1 MTGIYKTGTIT
12 LNSNSNI
19 VTGNGTLFQS
29 VANARLGDLFS
40 LDGKEFFEIYQV
52 DTETQLRIRN
62 LVTGAKYQGQSVA
75 AVSYAIVRNFAAST
89 DAQIASD
96 VVSLQQ
102 RWHQRER
109 EMTEWFASDANYHQ
123 ITDIRGDKVL
133 VITPTGLNNLVDG
146 PVNTEDFGFP
156 VAKESQALDLNDF
169 PAGIFYTRPLSIA
182 HQPPGFG
189 SGIKLVITN
198 KSEAIFYQKIIEL
211 GTSKV
216 RYRIATTAANAELW
230 NTLGSEDGGSAQ
242 VTWNDIQG
250 DIPATATR
258 WPSFQE
264 VTGDVAQI
272 LPDTAKR
279 WPLFSEVGGD
289 INNLLAEFAKR
300 WPSFEEVTGD
310 ILAVLPET
318 AKRWPKYSEV
328 GDKPEYALGYPSF
341 DKVTGVVS
349 VEQLPDSVT
358 KDKRTEALGLPVKTE
373 ASLTHRLIDYPKLK
387 KTETVPTESPNNRR
401 EMLFDDIRNQVHI
414 ALTADWFTIPTAI
427 SHRKFMVKIANRYL
441 QFNNAY
447 TGNITMRV
455 YPLGSGGNGLPNN
468 PSLSNN
474 QWHTIT
480 EAVTGLSQLARDF
493 EGIIDYVE
501 LDGRWHAFDSDQSHF
516 PSIDA
521 YYASGS
527 GTAVS
532 PFRDF
537 YLRKEGNS
545 YYWYS
550 DDITPETPRS
560 MGDSWSQDA
569 TNKKLF
575 TVNGAVGS
583 SDALRFFSD
592 NYDSYEL
599 ELIIKSD
606 VDNDYALTVSNSDP
620 NIVYYPEIGRYIT
633 NERLY
638 FKRRN
643 QAITGTVEVESI
655 KMRLSHYG

>member
-1 MTGIYKTGTIT
+1 MAEIEKLQALTQGTPGNSTGADVAKAVNALIDRAAELPDGVQESIDNLSELINEAKRYLDT
-12 LNSNSNI
+12 
-19 VTGNGTLFQS
+19 Q
-29 VANARLGDLFS
+29 VANS
-40 LDGKEFFEIYQV
+40 P
-52 DTETQLRIRN
+52 
-62 LVTGAKYQGQSVA
+62 
-75 AVSYAIVRNFAAST
+75 
-89 DAQIASD
+89 
-96 VVSLQQ
+96 
-102 RWHQRER
+102 
-109 EMTEWFASDANYHQ
+109 
-123 ITDIRGDKVL
+123 IT
-133 VITPTGLNNLVDG
+133 
-146 PVNTEDFGFP
+146 
-156 VAKESQALDLNDF
+156 
-169 PAGIFYTRPLSIA
+169 
-182 HQPPGFG
+182 
-189 SGIKLVITN
+189 
-198 KSEAIFYQKIIEL
+198 
-211 GTSKV
+211 
-216 RYRIATTAANAELW
+216 
-230 NTLGSEDGGSAQ
+230 
-242 VTWNDIQG
+242 
-250 DIPATATR
+250 
-258 WPSFQE
+258 
-264 VTGDVAQI
+264 
-272 LPDTAKR
+272 
-279 WPLFSEVGGD
+279 
-289 INNLLAEFAKR
+289 
-300 WPSFEEVTGD
+300 
-310 ILAVLPET
+310 
-318 AKRWPKYSEV
+318 
-328 GDKPEYALGYPSF
+328 
-341 DKVTGVVS
+341 
-349 VEQLPDSVT
+349 
-358 KDKRTEALGLPVKTE
+358 KTE

-401 EMLFDDIRNQVHI
+401 EMLFDDIRRQIHI

-427 SHRKFMVKIANRYL
+427 AHRKFMVKIANRYL

-455 YPLGSGGNGLPNN
+455 YPLGGGGNGLPNN

-480 EAVTGLSQLARDF
+480 EPVTSLSQLARDF

-501 LDGRWHAFDSDQSHF
+501 LNGRWQTFDSDQSHF

-537 YLRKEGNS
+537 YLRKEGEN

-550 DDITPETPRS
+550 DDITPETPHS
-560 MGDSWSQDA
+560 MGGSWSQDA

-620 NIVYYPEIGRYIT
+620 NIVYFPEIGRYIT

-655 KMRLSHYG
+655 KMRLSHYGQNVWYLSLIHI

>member
-156 VAKESQALDLNDF
+156 VAKESQALDLNEF

-211 GTSKV
+211 STSKV

-279 WPLFSEVGGD
+279 WPSFSEISGD
-289 INNLLAEFAKR
+289 INSLLADFAKR

-318 AKRWPKYSEV
+318 AKRWPEFN
-328 GDKPEYALGYPSF
+328 E
-341 DKVTGVVS
+341 VTGTVS
-349 VEQLPDSVT
+349 PEQLPTTVT
-358 KDKRTEALGLPVKTE
+358 ANKR
-373 ASLTHRLIDYPKLK
+373 SLAESPPIKREKSISQILTDYPTLK
-387 KTETVPTESPNNRR
+387 KTEVRPTESPNNKR
-401 EMLFDDIRNQVHI
+401 LIQFDDVRGEVHI
-414 ALTADWFTIPTAI
+414 ALTDRWFTIPTT
-427 SHRKFMVKIANRYL
+427 IASRSFPIFYRGL
-441 QFNNAY
+441 ILRFNNNSSY
-447 TGNITMRV
+447 TGNIKMRV
-455 YPLGSGGNGLPNN
+455 YPMGTGGLGLPNN
-468 PSLSNN
+468 PTLANH
-474 QWHTIT
+474 QWHEYETS
-480 EAVTGLSQLARDF
+480 VTNLYKIGEFNSEYF
-493 EGIIDYVE
+493 EGIIEYIE
-501 LDGRWHAFDSDQSHF
+501 LDTGWHQFDVNQSDVGSLNAKFDTAF
-516 PSIDA
+516 
-521 YYASGS
+521 
-527 GTAVS
+527 GTFRS
-532 PFRDF
+532 PFRTF
-537 YLRKEGNS
+537 YQKADG
-545 YYWYS
+545 YWYS
-550 DDITPETPRS
+550 EDMFPDTLDEIGPSWAQDSQNPRV
-560 MGDSWSQDA
+560 
-569 TNKKLF
+569 F
-575 TVNGAVGS
+575 TVT
-583 SDALRFFSD
+583 DAEDGNDGLRFFSD
-592 NYDSYEL
+592 SFDDFEFEL
-599 ELIIKSD
+599 VVVAEYLSHTL
-606 VDNDYALTVSNSDP
+606 ALTISNSSP
-620 NIVYYPEIGRYIT
+620 NKIYYAGSGRYIT
-633 NERLY
+633 NERIF
-638 FKRRN
+638 FKR
-643 QAITGTVEVESI
+643 AGTTVTGALTVESI
-655 KMRLSHYG
+655 KMRIPHYG